1 MRDGLGRMAAIVTRD
16 DKGDVMMA
24 WGRSDRSHN
33 GAKGDDKGSDTV
45 HFGRRCF
52 AMCLVG

>member
-1 MRDGLGRMAAIVTRD
+1 MAAIVTRD
-16 DKGDVMMA
+16 DNRDVMVA
-24 WGRSDRSHN
+24 WGCSDRSHN

-45 HFGRRCF
+45 HFSRRRF